1 MIRPPKLR
9 ITIRCT
15 QHFQHLGLTWLTQW
29 TNLTSLWY
37 GQFSL
42 SLGKALTFP
51 LHSYTL
57 KWGPVRAGA
66 QLVRVNSDKRHSL
79 ETATLEQKWRQTTQ
93 SRWVETVTAIW
104 LPPQYIKELL
114 VLKFRLGTYV
124 TLLKPWFGLLKI
136 LWPLKNISPAAYF
149 RNFTVFWVFLL
160 DDGLLKVRRCSIW
173 RC

>member
-1 MIRPPKLR
+1 MRTPLGDQSLILSSSSRGSRGGYDWNAWNLWGR
-9 ITIRCT
+9 RRMIRCT
-15 QHFQHLGLTWLTQW
+15 QHFKHIGLTWLTQW
-29 TNLTSLWY
+29 SNLTSLWY

-93 SRWVETVTAIW
+93 TRWVETVTAIW
-104 LPPQYIKELL
+104 LPPQYVKQLL

-124 TLLKPWFGLLKI
+124 TLLKPWLGLL
-136 LWPLKNISPAAYF
+136 N
-149 RNFTVFWVFLL
+149 VM
-160 DDGLLKVRRCSIW
+160 
-173 RC
+173 